1 MFDVKKPLIV
11 AEIGWN
17 HMGNMNLAKK
27 MIIEAKKNGADFV
40 KFQTWSVSNLKDGSW
55 DNDGRRKIYIKA
67 ELKKKKHEILKKFC
81 VQKKIKF
88 LTSVF
93 NEKDINWLSK
103 LSNYAIKIP
112 SHEVYNIELIRRSLN
127 KFKNVIISTGAAK
140 WYEVLKIQKLINKL
154 KKQKQ
159 VCILHCVSTYP
170 CELKNANLKR
180 INSLKKLFK
189 NVGYSGHCEGIQ
201 DGVASSSFNIK
212 LIEKHF
218 TINKNLP
225 GRDNKFAILPNEL
238 KELSDFYNSK
248 ILMEIDRGKNLQ
260 KSELDTYKNYRGR
273 WKKN

>member
-1 MFDVKKPLIV
+1 MFDVKKPLII

-17 HMGNMNLAKK
+17 HMGNMKLAKK

-40 KFQTWSVSNLKDGSW
+40 KFQTWSVSNLKNGPW
-55 DNDGRRKIYIKA
+55 DNDGRRRIYIKA
-67 ELKKKKHEILKKFC
+67 ELTKKKHEILREFC
-81 VQKKIKF
+81 VKKKIKF

-112 SHEVYNIELIRRSLN
+112 SHEVYNIELIKSSLN
-127 KFKNVIISTGAAK
+127 KFKYVIISTGAAK
-140 WYEVLKIQKLINKL
+140 WYEILKIQKLKNKL
-154 KKQKQ
+154 NKQKK

-201 DGVASSSFNIK
+201 DGVASSSFDIK

-218 TINKNLP
+218 TINKKLP

-238 KELSDFYNSK
+238 KELSDYYNSK

-260 KSELDTYKNYRGR
+260 KSELDTFKNYRGR

>member
-67 ELKKKKHEILKKFC
+67 ELTKKKHEILKEFC

-140 WYEVLKIQKLINKL
+140 WHEVLKIQKLINKL

-189 NVGYSGHCEGIQ
+189 NVGYSGHCKGIQ
-201 DGVASSSFNIK
+201 DGIASSFFNIK

-225 GRDNKFAILPNEL
+225 GRDNKFAIMPNEL

-260 KSELDTYKNYRGR
+260 KSELDTFKNYRGR

>member
-1 MFDVKKPLIV
+1 MFDVKKPLII

-17 HMGNMNLAKK
+17 HMGNMKLAKK

-67 ELKKKKHEILKKFC
+67 ELTKKKHEILKKFC

>member
-1 MFDVKKPLIV
+1 MFDVKKPLII

-17 HMGNMNLAKK
+17 HMGNMKLAKK

-67 ELKKKKHEILKKFC
+67 ELTKKKHEILKEFC
-81 VQKKIKF
+81 VKKKIKF

-112 SHEVYNIELIRRSLN
+112 SHEVYNIELIKSSLN
-127 KFKNVIISTGAAK
+127 KFKHVIISTGAAK
-140 WYEVLKIQKLINKL
+140 WYEILKIQKLINKL
-154 KKQKQ
+154 NKQKK

-189 NVGYSGHCEGIQ
+189 NVGSSGHCEGIQ
-201 DGVASSSFNIK
+201 DGVASSSFDIK

-218 TINKNLP
+218 TINKKLP

-238 KELSDFYNSK
+238 KELSDYYNSK

-260 KSELDTYKNYRGR
+260 KSELDTFKNYRGR